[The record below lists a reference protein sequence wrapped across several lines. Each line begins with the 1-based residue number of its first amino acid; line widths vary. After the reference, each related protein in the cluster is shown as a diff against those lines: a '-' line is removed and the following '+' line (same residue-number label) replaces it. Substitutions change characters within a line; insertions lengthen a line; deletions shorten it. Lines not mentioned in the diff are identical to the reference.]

1 MKIEILNNG
10 DLTCFKGTATLVEE
24 KELEKFDNY
33 IHEIAEEQC
42 KMTFKEKE
50 QILTQRLIK
59 KQEEEI
65 KRLNNI
71 INRLGKELLLKT
83 NFIEKQILLF
93 LKVDNGK
100 YNDLYKEYYEISK
113 EYEDKLKELKEG
125 KE

>member
-113 EYEDKLKELKEG
+113 EYEDKLK
-125 KE
+125 

>member
-33 IHEIAEEQC
+33 IHEIAEEYC